1 VLATAAAARTAHAA
15 GFLVAG
21 YWLSFLI
28 DTGIMV
34 LAAVLIMVQLRLAG
48 SPHDAEVHQPT
59 GALSRFARWPSVS
72 FASAELPGGPGSVQV
87 PPPVA
92 GHRPGWAGHGLVRR
106 VAVGRGQDRA
116 LEERACPIVEEP
128 VLAGLEALRHRVPGG
143 PMVGAGVLAR
153 RVIAAADVPAPGAS
167 AQMQP
172 PAR

>member
-59 GALSRFARWPSVS
+59 GGA
-72 FASAELPGGPGSVQV
+72 V
-87 PPPVA
+87 PV
-92 GHRPGWAGHGLVRR
+92 
-106 VAVGRGQDRA
+106 RA
-116 LEERACPIVEEP
+116 LAECQ
-128 VLAGLEALRHRVPGG
+128 LR
-143 PMVGAGVLAR
+143 
-153 RVIAAADVPAPGAS
+153 
-167 AQMQP
+167 QC
-172 PAR
+172 